1 MNALTVTIQAPELSQ
16 ALLSLATAITTQSQA
31 SPTLP
36 AGLTPAAQTT
46 TAPPAPTGPPASP
59 SNFAP
64 PPVAPPQYP
73 AAQMQT
79 APVQTAMPPAAQY
92 PPSAQYPPTQYQ
104 PQTAPPATG
113 MPPAAPAPTYTLDQ
127 LSVAATPLLDNGRQ
141 HELTALLQS
150 FGVVSL
156 TTLPPEQYGAFA
168 LALRSMGAQI

>member
-16 ALLSLATAITTQSQA
+16 ALLSLATAISTQSPA

-36 AGLTPAAQTT
+36 AGLSPVVQTA
-46 TAPPAPTGPPASP
+46 TAPSAPTGPASP

-64 PPVAPPQYP
+64 PPAAPPQYP
-73 AAQMQT
+73 PQAAPP
-79 APVQTAMPPAAQY
+79 AAGMPPAAQY
-92 PPSAQYPPTQYQ
+92 PPPAQYPPQQYP
-104 PQTAPPATG
+104 PQAAPPAGG

-141 HELTALLQS
+141 HELSALLQS